1 LPKFKDSNMRIRYG
15 LGLTG
20 SAIAA
25 LMQPAQAET
34 GTWRFHADHVLGT
47 SLDMAVVAK
56 KPLAAAL
63 AIDAARTEIA
73 RLDRILSAWRSDSEL
88 MALNASESLAV
99 SPELFAVIA
108 LCEKMRDTTGGAYSA
123 RIGRLLEACKDSARL
138 AVKIEAADLRLD
150 ASTRTITRP
159 KDVIFAVDG
168 LAKGFIIDRALTAAR
183 CVPGVD
189 GVMVDI
195 GGDLACWGP
204 APDGKSWR
212 IGMVDAANPSDNAPS
227 LIQLPVMDQAVA
239 TSGRSGR
246 GLLTVSPLSGARLD
260 YVAYA
265 TAVANNA
272 AEADALSTAFSVLPP
287 GEAIALADRLPH
299 VAARIVTRDGETL
312 ASSRWQCAATPV
324 SAAQAPSAIA
334 QENGGWPAGF
344 GLNIEYEVPKVN
356 GGTYHNP
363 YVAIWMTDEN
373 RTLVRTLLVLGK
385 ETRWKEENYI
395 YWRRFGRN
403 DVKLVDSVSRPTRAP
418 GQYSIKWD
426 GLNDA
431 GKKVAQGKYVLNIE
445 AAREKGGHTVQRL
458 ELTLGADG
466 AVVEAKPDGEIGR
479 VRASYGRSQ

>member
-1 LPKFKDSNMRIRYG
+1 MRIRYG

-25 LMQPAQAET
+25 LMQPAQAEI

-108 LCEKMRDTTGGAYSA
+108 LCEKMRGTTGGAYSA
-123 RIGRLLEACKDSARL
+123 RIGRLLEACQNNAKDSARL

-150 ASTRTITRP
+150 AGTRTITRP

-168 LAKGFIIDRALTAAR
+168 LAKGFIIDRALAAAR

-195 GGDLACWGP
+195 GGDLACWGA
-204 APDGKSWR
+204 APDQKSWR
-212 IGMVDAANPSDNAPS
+212 IGLVDAANPADNAPS
-227 LIQLPVMDQAVA
+227 LIHLPVMDQAVA

-246 GLLTVSPLSGARLD
+246 GQLTVSPLSGARLNH
-260 YVAYA
+260 VAYA
-265 TAVANNA
+265 TAVANSA
-272 AEADALSTAFSVLPP
+272 AEADALATAFSVLPP
-287 GEAIALADRLPH
+287 GEAIALADRLPD
-299 VAARIVTRDGETL
+299 VAARIVTREGETL
-312 ASSRWQCAATPV
+312 ASSRWQCAATPISV
-324 SAAQAPSAIA
+324 AQAS
-334 QENGGWPAGF
+334 GGWPAGF

-356 GGTYHNP
+356 AGTYHNP
-363 YVAIWMTDEN
+363 YVAIWITDEN

-403 DVKLVDSVSRPTRAP
+403 DVKLVDSVSRPTRPP

-426 GLNDA
+426 GLDDA

-445 AAREKGGHTVQRL
+445 ASREKGGHTVQRL

-466 AVVEAKPDGEIGR
+466 AVVESKPDGEIGR

>member
-1 LPKFKDSNMRIRYG
+1 MRIRYG

-47 SLDMAVVAK
+47 SLDLAVVAS

-150 ASTRTITRP
+150 AGTRTITRP

-183 CVPGVD
+183 CVPDVA

-195 GGDLACWGP
+195 GGDLACWGA
-204 APDGKSWR
+204 APDGQNGNKSWR
-212 IGMVDAANPSDNAPS
+212 IGVVDAANPADNAPALTHLLVS
-227 LIQLPVMDQAVA
+227 GQAVA
-239 TSGRSGR
+239 TSGRSAR
-246 GLLTVSPLSGARLD
+246 GQLTVSPLTGARLD
-260 YVAYA
+260 HVAYA
-265 TAVANNA
+265 TAVADSA
-272 AEADALSTAFSVLPP
+272 AEADALATAFSVLPP
-287 GEAIALADRLPH
+287 QDGMALADRLPH
-299 VAARIVTRDGETL
+299 VAARIITKDGETL
-312 ASSRWQCAATPV
+312 TSSRWQCAATPV
-324 SAAQAPSAIA
+324 CVAQAGS
-334 QENGGWPAGF
+334 GWPAGF
-344 GLNIEYEVPKVN
+344 GLNIEYEVPKISA
-356 GGTYHNP
+356 GTYHNP
-363 YVAIWMTDEN
+363 YIAIWITDEN
-373 RTLVRTLLVLGK
+373 RALISTLLVLGK

-403 DVKLVDSVSRPTRAP
+403 DTKLVDSVSRPTRPP
-418 GQYSIKWD
+418 GQYNIKWD
-426 GLNDA
+426 GLDDA

-445 AAREKGGHTVQRL
+445 ASREKGGHTLQRL

-466 AVVEAKPDGEIGR
+466 AVVEAKPDGEIGQ